1 MDNKSVIH
9 AMIACFLALGES
21 IGEPVLQR
29 AGDYI
34 RRLLA
39 DDVMDPD
46 AVEILETVLVGID
59 AEEPATITFQPG
71 AHPTLAG
78 FADWLEPSAA

>member
-1 MDNKSVIH
+1 MRNKPVVH
-9 AMIACFLALGES
+9 AMIATFLALGEA

-39 DDVMDPD
+39 EDIVDPD
-46 AVEILETVLVGID
+46 AASILETVLVGID
-59 AEEPATITFQPG
+59 AEEPATITLQP
-71 AHPTLAG
+71 AQPTPAR
-78 FADWLEPSAA
+78 FDWIAA